1 MLPKANVFNPIMI
14 MNHDEIIVFKVS
26 EIDENLGFNYM
37 AFIFELSIFTAA
49 KKLSGESEHKNN
61 I

>member
-1 MLPKANVFNPIMI
+1 

-49 KKLSGESEHKNN
+49 KKLSGESEHKN
-61 I
+61 II